1 MAMKRILIIIG
12 SPVLLFF
19 ACGSSGTA
27 EAEGRQPKDK
37 GAQLF
42 SMHCSLCHGKD
53 GGLGLN
59 GAKDLRR
66 SMLTEAEMK
75 AIVQNGKGVM
85 MPYKNAL
92 TPAEIDAVVAHVR
105 TLRVNE

>member
-1 MAMKRILIIIG
+1 MDMKRILITIG
-12 SPVLLFF
+12 SPVLLLF
-19 ACGSSGTA
+19 ACGSNGMAGT
-27 EAEGRQPKDK
+27 EGGRPKVK

-42 SMHCSLCHGKD
+42 DMHCSLCHGRD

-66 SMLTEAEMK
+66 STLTTEEVK
-75 AIVQNGKGVM
+75 AIVLNGKGVM

-92 TPAEIDAVVAHVR
+92 TNAEIDAVVAHVR